1 MESLDR
7 FVIQVALTANNALD
21 WLRLEDC
28 AVVFAEFPVPGWEPA
43 DLLEA
48 ILEIAPR
55 TPVILRDP
63 EGTVADAVRLMKLG
77 AYHFMSG
84 PLEENELLG
93 RLEMAAEKHG
103 LRESAAGRGTPGSE
117 PWKRFFI
124 GESRPVR
131 EVEHIIRLAGPKRAP
146 F

>member
-1 MESLDR
+1 LWIRAATPGSAEIDLMESLDR

-103 LRESAAGRGTPGSE
+103 LRESAAGGGTYARTASNSADMSGRRS
-117 PWKRFFI
+117 
-124 GESRPVR
+124 V
-131 EVEHIIRLAGPKRAP
+131 
-146 F
+146 